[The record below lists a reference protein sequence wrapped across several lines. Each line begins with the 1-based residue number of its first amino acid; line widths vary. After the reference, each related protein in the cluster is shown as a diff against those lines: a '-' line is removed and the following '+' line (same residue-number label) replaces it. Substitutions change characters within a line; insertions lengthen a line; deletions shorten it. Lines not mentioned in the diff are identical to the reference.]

1 MASSVSRSL
10 LILGISCLLFA
21 TYLVWQR
28 NNPARL
34 SFEINRIDLE
44 ATQVRNKGT
53 PIALIIKDL
62 ELELPIYSA
71 SLDGGKWQATTQGV
85 SYLTS
90 SAVPGELGNSILYGH
105 NWPNL
110 LGKLHKVKPGDEITI
125 VFADASRK
133 NFTIKYT
140 SVVTPD
146 QTHILNPTAD
156 RRLTL
161 YTCTGLFDNKRFV
174 VTAVNKP
181 YN

>member
-1 MASSVSRSL
+1 MASSVSRFL
-10 LILGISCLLFA
+10 LILGIFCLIFA
-21 TYLVWQR
+21 AFLIWQR
-28 NNPARL
+28 NNPNRL
-34 SFEINRIDLE
+34 SFAINHVNYE
-44 ATQVRNKGT
+44 STSGKNNPSK
-53 PIALIIKDL
+53 LIIKDF
-62 ELELPIYSA
+62 ELELPIYPA

-90 SAVPGELGNSILYGH
+90 SAVPGDIGNSILYGH

-110 LGKLHKVKPGDEITI
+110 LGKLPRVKPGQEITI
-125 VFADASRK
+125 VFTDGSSK
-133 NFTIKYT
+133 NFNIEYT

-156 RRLTL
+156 RRITL